1 MGVRFISILDNY
13 DSYGEGGDA
22 DQIIVPFKNL
32 INDSYCRDISM
43 KIRSQL
49 AVKRRNGKYI
59 GSFACYGYLKDPEDK
74 NHLVVDEVAAEV
86 IRQIFRMKLDG
97 YNLQRISDALNEMG
111 VLTPADYKRSIGMN
125 YDCGFK
131 SGSNSKW
138 SPVNVSRVLKNEIL
152 TGTMVQGI
160 HRKIN
165 YKVKQSRNVASED
178 WIRVENTHEPIISR
192 ADFDE
197 VQRLFELDTRTAP
210 GNDTVELFS
219 GIVIC
224 GDCGQNMI
232 RRTSKRNGKSITYLH
247 CSTYKNGNG
256 CSSHLIRYDA
266 LEAAVLESIQKQIS
280 LLVEAEQ
287 VLKRLD
293 KISEDQGGVKIVDNQ
308 LETMEKEVAR
318 YMDFKSKAYMD
329 MLDGVI
335 DKDEFQEISRRF
347 TGKIEEAKKKQ
358 EELQKKRYRM
368 IHNKSHT
375 APWMQDLKKYH
386 NIQELS
392 RRMLTS
398 IVERIVIYDK
408 TNIQIVF
415 RYGEEMEEMLGL
427 AGITES
433 EVAVCE

>member
-49 AVKRRNGKYI
+49 DVKRRNGKYI

-210 GNDTVELFS
+210 GNDTV
-219 GIVIC
+219 
-224 GDCGQNMI
+224 
-232 RRTSKRNGKSITYLH
+232 
-247 CSTYKNGNG
+247 
-256 CSSHLIRYDA
+256 
-266 LEAAVLESIQKQIS
+266 
-280 LLVEAEQ
+280 
-287 VLKRLD
+287 
-293 KISEDQGGVKIVDNQ
+293 
-308 LETMEKEVAR
+308 
-318 YMDFKSKAYMD
+318 
-329 MLDGVI
+329 
-335 DKDEFQEISRRF
+335 
-347 TGKIEEAKKKQ
+347 
-358 EELQKKRYRM
+358 
-368 IHNKSHT
+368 
-375 APWMQDLKKYH
+375 
-386 NIQELS
+386 
-392 RRMLTS
+392 
-398 IVERIVIYDK
+398 
-408 TNIQIVF
+408 
-415 RYGEEMEEMLGL
+415 
-427 AGITES
+427 
-433 EVAVCE
+433 